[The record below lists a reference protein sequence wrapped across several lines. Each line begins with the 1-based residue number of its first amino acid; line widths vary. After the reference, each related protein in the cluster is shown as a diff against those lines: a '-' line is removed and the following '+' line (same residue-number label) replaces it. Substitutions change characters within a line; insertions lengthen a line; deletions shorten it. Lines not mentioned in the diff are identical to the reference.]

1 MSYADIPSFP
11 SENMPPAYED
21 IEQNYPS
28 QTNYVYLYPPTERVN
43 YVINPPNNRTILVAR
58 QRSNKLY
65 YVGITLVVCG
75 AVMFLV
81 VLIAFYIKNYEDNQ
95 HTYNATDP
103 TIWIER

>member
-58 QRSNKLY
+58 QRRNKLY

-75 AVMFLV
+75 GVIFFVL
-81 VLIAFYIKNYEDNQ
+81 LIAFYIKNYEDNQ
-95 HTYNATDP
+95 HIYNTTDP